1 MPDAF
6 PPNQDPGAVKRAIL
20 AELLRDRAAATRFAA
35 SAGEFLLALSR
46 ARAKAPKLSARCEE
60 ALDMCF
66 AYAEFVTKNIQEAR
80 AASAE
85 GKEGGR

>member
-1 MPDAF
+1 MNPA
-6 PPNQDPGAVKRAIL
+6 NQDPVTVNRAVL
-20 AELLRDRAAATRFAA
+20 AELLRDRAAATKFAA
-35 SAGEFLLALSR
+35 AAGEFLLALSR

-66 AYAEFVTKNIQEAR
+66 AYAEFVTNNIQDAR